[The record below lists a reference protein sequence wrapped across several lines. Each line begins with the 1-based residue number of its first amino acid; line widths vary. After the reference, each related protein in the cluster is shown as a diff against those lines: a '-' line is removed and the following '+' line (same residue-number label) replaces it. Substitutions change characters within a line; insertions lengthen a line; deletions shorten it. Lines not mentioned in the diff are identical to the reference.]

1 MPLQPL
7 AEKPGPLVIKGFS
20 GKVFYVPSTLA
31 TIKWGYLPNATDA
44 PVLTVPSGATVVFDT
59 LSHEGIL
66 EDQGRNPVQYFGSH
80 GVPPHQRARV
90 GVGYVSESRDV
101 FPRLSVR
108 HNLLL
113 GEQPGQRHRPH
124 ALDDALALF
133 PALARRINTPAGVL
147 SGGEQQMLALA
158 RCWMGQ
164 PRLMLI
170 DEPTEGLAPQ
180 VVAQLA
186 QALRH
191 FQAQGVAVLLIEQK
205 RQLALTVASRC
216 AVMGHGRLV
225 FDGTP
230 DQLLADE
237 ALQREWLAV

>member
-1 MPLQPL
+1 MNGPQDQGLQVQGLSAGYGGAPVLQGVHLQL
-7 AEKPGPLVIKGFS
+7 APGEVLALLGRNGS
-20 GKVFYVPSTLA
+20 GRSTLA
-31 TIKWGYLPNATDA
+31 RALMGLIPAT
-44 PVLTVPSGATVVFDT
+44 GQ
-59 LSHEGIL
+59 IIW
-66 EDQGRNPVQYFGSH
+66 QGQPLH
-80 GVPPHQRARV
+80 GLPPHQRARA

-113 GEQPGQRHRPH
+113 GEQPGQRHRPQ
-124 ALDDALALF
+124 ALDDLLALF
-133 PALARRINTPAGVL
+133 PALARRLHAPAGVL

-191 FQAQGVAVLLIEQK
+191 FQAQGAAVLLIEQK

-216 AVMGHGRLV
+216 AVMGHGRVV

-230 DQLLADE
+230 AQLLADDGM
-237 ALQREWLAV
+237 QREWLAV

>member
-1 MPLQPL
+1 MTTPHTPGLQVQGLSAGYGGAPVLQDVNLQL
-7 AEKPGPLVIKGFS
+7 APGEVLALLGRNGS
-20 GKVFYVPSTLA
+20 GRSTLA
-31 TIKWGYLPNATDA
+31 RALMGLIPA
-44 PVLTVPSGATVVFDT
+44 SGQVWW
-59 LSHEGIL
+59 
-66 EDQGRNPVQYFGSH
+66 QGQPLH
-80 GVPPHQRARV
+80 GLAPHQRARA

-113 GEQPGQRHRPH
+113 GEQPGQRHRPQ
-124 ALDDALALF
+124 ALADMLALF

-186 QALRH
+186 QALQH
-191 FQAQGVAVLLIEQK
+191 FQAQGAAMVLIEQK

-216 AVMGHGRLV
+216 AVMGHGRIV

-230 DQLLADE
+230 AQLLADE
-237 ALQREWLAV
+237 GMQREWLAV

>member
-1 MPLQPL
+1 MNTLQAQGLQVQGLSAGYGGAPVLQGVHLQL
-7 AEKPGPLVIKGFS
+7 APGEVLALLGRNGS
-20 GKVFYVPSTLA
+20 GRSTLA
-31 TIKWGYLPNATDA
+31 RALMGLIPAT
-44 PVLTVPSGATVVFDT
+44 GQ
-59 LSHEGIL
+59 IIW
-66 EDQGRNPVQYFGSH
+66 QGQPLH
-80 GVPPHQRARV
+80 GLPPHQRARA

-113 GEQPGQRHRPH
+113 GEQPGQRHRPQ
-124 ALDDALALF
+124 ALDDLLALF
-133 PALARRINTPAGVL
+133 PALARRLHAPAGVL

-191 FQAQGVAVLLIEQK
+191 FEAQGAAVLLIEQK

-216 AVMGHGRLV
+216 AVMGHGRVV

-230 DQLLADE
+230 AQLLADDGM
-237 ALQREWLAV
+237 QREWLAV

>member
-1 MPLQPL
+1 MNAPSHHGLHVQGLSAGYGGAPVLQDVNLQVAPGEVL
-7 AEKPGPLVIKGFS
+7 ALLGRNGS
-20 GKVFYVPSTLA
+20 GRSTLA
-31 TIKWGYLPNATDA
+31 RALMGLISA
-44 PVLTVPSGATVVFDT
+44 SGQVWW
-59 LSHEGIL
+59 
-66 EDQGRNPVQYFGSH
+66 QGQPLH
-80 GVPPHQRARV
+80 GWPPHQRARA

-113 GEQPGQRHRPH
+113 GEQPGQRHRPQTL
-124 ALDDALALF
+124 ADMLALF
-133 PALARRINTPAGVL
+133 PALARRLHTPAGVL

-186 QALRH
+186 QALQH
-191 FQAQGVAVLLIEQK
+191 FQAQGVAIVLIEQK
-205 RQLALTVASRC
+205 SQLALTAASRC
-216 AVMGHGRLV
+216 AVMGHGRIV

-230 DQLLADE
+230 AQLVADQ
-237 ALQREWLAV
+237 ALQAEWLAV

>member
-1 MPLQPL
+1 MSAPKAQGLLVKGLSAGYGGAPVLQEVNMQL
-7 AEKPGPLVIKGFS
+7 APGEVLALLGRNGS
-20 GKVFYVPSTLA
+20 GRSTLA
-31 TIKWGYLPNATDA
+31 RALMGLIPANGQVCW
-44 PVLTVPSGATVVFDT
+44 
-59 LSHEGIL
+59 EGQSL
-66 EDQGRNPVQYFGSH
+66 H
-80 GVPPHQRARV
+80 GLPPHQRARA

-113 GEQPGQRHRPH
+113 GEQPGQRHRPQ
-124 ALDDALALF
+124 ALADMLTLF
-133 PALARRINTPAGVL
+133 PVLARRLHTPAGVL

-180 VVAQLA
+180 VVVQVA
-186 QALRH
+186 QALKH
-191 FQAQGVAVLLIEQK
+191 FQTQGVAIVLIEQK
-205 RQLALTVASRC
+205 SQLALSAAGRC
-216 AVMGHGRLV
+216 AVMGHGRIV

-230 DQLLADE
+230 AQLMADQAIHTH
-237 ALQREWLAV
+237 WLSV

>member
-1 MPLQPL
+1 MSVADPRGLQVQGLTAGYGGAPVLQGVHLRL
-7 AEKPGPLVIKGFS
+7 APGEVLALLGRNGS
-20 GKVFYVPSTLA
+20 GRSTLA
-31 TIKWGYLPNATDA
+31 RALMGLIPANGQITW
-44 PVLTVPSGATVVFDT
+44 
-59 LSHEGIL
+59 
-66 EDQGRNPVQYFGSH
+66 QGQALH
-80 GVPPHQRARV
+80 GLPPHQRARA

-113 GEQPGQRHRPH
+113 GEQPGQRHRPQ

-133 PALARRINTPAGVL
+133 PALARRLHTLAGVL

-191 FQAQGVAVLLIEQK
+191 FQAQCVAVLLVEQK

-216 AVMGHGRLV
+216 AVMGRGRVV

-230 DQLLADE
+230 AELLADE

>member
-1 MPLQPL
+1 MSVADPRGLQVQGLTAGYGGAPVLQDVNLQVAPGEVL
-7 AEKPGPLVIKGFS
+7 ALLGRNGS
-20 GKVFYVPSTLA
+20 GRSTLA
-31 TIKWGYLPNATDA
+31 RALMGLIPA
-44 PVLTVPSGATVVFDT
+44 SGQV
-59 LSHEGIL
+59 SW
-66 EDQGRNPVQYFGSH
+66 QGQPLH
-80 GVPPHQRARV
+80 GRPPHQRARA

-113 GEQPGQRHRPH
+113 GEQPGQRHRPQ

-133 PALARRINTPAGVL
+133 PALARRLHTPAGVL

>member
-1 MPLQPL
+1 MNGPQDQGLQVQGLSAGYGGAPVLQGVHLQVAPGEVL
-7 AEKPGPLVIKGFS
+7 ALLGRNGS
-20 GKVFYVPSTLA
+20 GRSTLA
-31 TIKWGYLPNATDA
+31 RALMGLIPATGQ
-44 PVLTVPSGATVVFDT
+44 VTW
-59 LSHEGIL
+59 
-66 EDQGRNPVQYFGSH
+66 QGQPLH
-80 GVPPHQRARV
+80 GLPPHQRARA

-113 GEQPGQRHRPH
+113 GEQPGQRHRPQ
-124 ALDDALALF
+124 ALDDLLALF
-133 PALARRINTPAGVL
+133 PALARRLHAPAGVL

-191 FQAQGVAVLLIEQK
+191 FQAQGAAVLLIEQK

-216 AVMGHGRLV
+216 AVMGHGRVV

-230 DQLLADE
+230 AQLLADDGM
-237 ALQREWLAV
+237 QREWLAV

>member
-1 MPLQPL
+1 MSAADTHGLEVQGLSAGYGGAPVLQGVHLRL
-7 AEKPGPLVIKGFS
+7 APGEVLALLGRNGS
-20 GKVFYVPSTLA
+20 GRSTLA
-31 TIKWGYLPNATDA
+31 RALMGLIPATGQI
-44 PVLTVPSGATVVFDT
+44 TW
-59 LSHEGIL
+59 
-66 EDQGRNPVQYFGSH
+66 QGRALH
-80 GVPPHQRARV
+80 GLPPHQRARV

-113 GEQPGQRHRPH
+113 GEQPGQRHRPQ
-124 ALDDALALF
+124 ALDDLLALF
-133 PALARRINTPAGVL
+133 PALARRLHAPAGVL

-191 FQAQGVAVLLIEQK
+191 FQAQGAAVLLIEQK

-225 FDGTP
+225 FDGAP
-230 DQLLADE
+230 AQLLADE

>member
-1 MPLQPL
+1 MLKVDNL
-7 AEKPGPLVIKGFS
+7 HAYYGKSHVLHGVNFEVRPGEIVALLGRNGS
-20 GKVFYVPSTLA
+20 GRSTLA
-31 TIKWGYLPNATDA
+31 RALMGLIPA
-44 PVLTVPSGATVVFDT
+44 SGQVWW
-59 LSHEGIL
+59 
-66 EDQGRNPVQYFGSH
+66 QGQPLH
-80 GVPPHQRARV
+80 GRPPHQRARA

>member
-1 MPLQPL
+1 MNVSNAPGLQVQGLSAGYSGVPVLQEVNLQL
-7 AEKPGPLVIKGFS
+7 APGEVLALLGRNGS
-20 GKVFYVPSTLA
+20 GRSTLA
-31 TIKWGYLPNATDA
+31 RALMGLIPA
-44 PVLTVPSGATVVFDT
+44 SGQVWW
-59 LSHEGIL
+59 
-66 EDQGRNPVQYFGSH
+66 QGQPLH
-80 GVPPHQRARV
+80 GLPPHQRARA

-113 GEQPGQRHRPH
+113 GEQPGQRHRPQ
-124 ALDDALALF
+124 ALADMLALF
-133 PALARRINTPAGVL
+133 PALARRLHTPAGVL

-186 QALRH
+186 QALQH
-191 FQAQGVAVLLIEQK
+191 FQSQGVAIVLIEQK
-205 RQLALTVASRC
+205 SQLALTAASRC
-216 AVMGHGRLV
+216 AVMGHGRIV

-230 DQLLADE
+230 AQLMADQ
-237 ALQREWLAV
+237 ALQAEWLAV

>member
-1 MPLQPL
+1 MTTPHTPGLQVQGLSAGYGGAPVLQDVNLQL
-7 AEKPGPLVIKGFS
+7 APGEVLALLGRNGS
-20 GKVFYVPSTLA
+20 GRSTLA
-31 TIKWGYLPNATDA
+31 RALMGLIPA
-44 PVLTVPSGATVVFDT
+44 SGQVWW
-59 LSHEGIL
+59 
-66 EDQGRNPVQYFGSH
+66 QGQPLH
-80 GVPPHQRARV
+80 GLAPHQRARA

-101 FPRLSVR
+101 FPRLTVR
-108 HNLLL
+108 RNLLL
-113 GEQPGQRHRPH
+113 GEQPGQRHRPQ
-124 ALDDALALF
+124 ALADMLALF

-186 QALRH
+186 QALQH
-191 FQAQGVAVLLIEQK
+191 FQAQGAAMVLIEQK

-216 AVMGHGRLV
+216 AVMGHGRIV

-230 DQLLADE
+230 AQLLADE
-237 ALQREWLAV
+237 GMQREWLAV

>member
-1 MPLQPL
+1 MSVADPRGLQVQGLTAGYGGAPVLQGVHLRL
-7 AEKPGPLVIKGFS
+7 APGEVLALLGRNGS
-20 GKVFYVPSTLA
+20 GRSTLA
-31 TIKWGYLPNATDA
+31 RALMGLIPANGQITW
-44 PVLTVPSGATVVFDT
+44 
-59 LSHEGIL
+59 
-66 EDQGRNPVQYFGSH
+66 QGQALH
-80 GVPPHQRARV
+80 GLPPHQRARA

-113 GEQPGQRHRPH
+113 GEQPGQRHRPQ

>member
-1 MPLQPL
+1 VNGPQDQGLQVQGLSAGYGGAPVLQGVHLQL
-7 AEKPGPLVIKGFS
+7 APGEVLALLGRNGS
-20 GKVFYVPSTLA
+20 GRSTLA
-31 TIKWGYLPNATDA
+31 RALMGLIPAT
-44 PVLTVPSGATVVFDT
+44 GQ
-59 LSHEGIL
+59 IIW
-66 EDQGRNPVQYFGSH
+66 QGQPLH
-80 GVPPHQRARV
+80 GLPPHSRARA

-113 GEQPGQRHRPH
+113 GEQPGQRHRPQ
-124 ALDDALALF
+124 ALDDLLALF
-133 PALARRINTPAGVL
+133 PALARRLHAPAGVL

-158 RCWMGQ
+158 RCWTGQ

-191 FQAQGVAVLLIEQK
+191 FQAQGAAVLLIEQK
-205 RQLALTVASRC
+205 SQLALTVASRC
-216 AVMGHGRLV
+216 AVMGHGRVV

-230 DQLLADE
+230 AQLLADE

>member
-1 MPLQPL
+1 MNGPQDQGLQVQGLSAGYGGAPVLQGVHLQL
-7 AEKPGPLVIKGFS
+7 APGEVLALLGRNGS
-20 GKVFYVPSTLA
+20 GRSTLA
-31 TIKWGYLPNATDA
+31 RALMGLIPATGQ
-44 PVLTVPSGATVVFDT
+44 VTW
-59 LSHEGIL
+59 
-66 EDQGRNPVQYFGSH
+66 QGQPLH
-80 GVPPHQRARV
+80 GLPPHQRARA

-113 GEQPGQRHRPH
+113 GEQPGQRHRPQ
-124 ALDDALALF
+124 ALDDLLALF
-133 PALARRINTPAGVL
+133 PALARRLHAPAGVL

-191 FQAQGVAVLLIEQK
+191 FQAQGAAVLLIEQK

-216 AVMGHGRLV
+216 AVMGHGRVV

-230 DQLLADE
+230 AQLLADDGM
-237 ALQREWLAV
+237 QREWLAV

>member
-1 MPLQPL
+1 MSVADPRGLQVQGLTAGYGGAPVLQDVNLQVAPGEVL
-7 AEKPGPLVIKGFS
+7 ALLGRNGS
-20 GKVFYVPSTLA
+20 GRSTLA
-31 TIKWGYLPNATDA
+31 RALMGLIPANGQITW
-44 PVLTVPSGATVVFDT
+44 
-59 LSHEGIL
+59 
-66 EDQGRNPVQYFGSH
+66 QGQALH
-80 GVPPHQRARV
+80 GLPPHQRARA

-113 GEQPGQRHRPH
+113 GEQPGQRHRPQ

-133 PALARRINTPAGVL
+133 PALARRLHTPAGVL

-158 RCWMGQ
+158 RCWIGQ

-186 QALRH
+186 QALQH
-191 FQAQGVAVLLIEQK
+191 FQAQGVAIVLIEQK
-205 RQLALTVASRC
+205 SQLALTVASRC

>member
-1 MPLQPL
+1 MNTLQAQGLQVQGLSAGYGGAPVLQGVHLQL
-7 AEKPGPLVIKGFS
+7 APGEVLALLGRNGS
-20 GKVFYVPSTLA
+20 GRSTLA
-31 TIKWGYLPNATDA
+31 RALMGLIPAT
-44 PVLTVPSGATVVFDT
+44 GQ
-59 LSHEGIL
+59 IIW
-66 EDQGRNPVQYFGSH
+66 QGQPLH
-80 GVPPHQRARV
+80 GLAPHQRARA

-113 GEQPGQRHRPH
+113 GEQPGQRHRPQ
-124 ALDDALALF
+124 ALADLLALF
-133 PALARRINTPAGVL
+133 PALARRLHAPAGVL

-191 FQAQGVAVLLIEQK
+191 FQAQGAAVLLIEQK

-216 AVMGHGRLV
+216 AVMGHGRVV

-230 DQLLADE
+230 AQLLADE

>member
-1 MPLQPL
+1 MSVADPRGLQVQGLTAGYGGAPVLQGVHLRLVPGDVL
-7 AEKPGPLVIKGFS
+7 ALLGRNGS
-20 GKVFYVPSTLA
+20 GRSTLA
-31 TIKWGYLPNATDA
+31 RALMGLIPANGQITW
-44 PVLTVPSGATVVFDT
+44 
-59 LSHEGIL
+59 
-66 EDQGRNPVQYFGSH
+66 QGQALH
-80 GVPPHQRARV
+80 GLPPHQRARA

-113 GEQPGQRHRPH
+113 GEQPGQRHRPQ

-186 QALRH
+186 QVLRH